1 MKASENL
8 LPAAKKIRKVKKS
21 FKGKKEFC
29 AAKLD
34 PAENF
39 ALQKPIRQGQFEPP

>member
-21 FKGKKEFC
+21 FKGKKFLRCKTRSGRKFC
-29 AAKLD
+29 AAKPD
-34 PAENF
+34 PAG
-39 ALQKPIRQGQFEPP
+39 AI

>member
-8 LPAAKKIRKVKKS
+8 LPAAKKIRKVKKVS
-21 FKGKKEFC
+21 RGKNFC

-34 PAENF
+34 PAEILRCKTRCGRG
-39 ALQKPIRQGQFEPP
+39 AP

>member
-21 FKGKKEFC
+21 FKGKKFC

-39 ALQKPIRQGQFEPP
+39 ALQKLIRQGQFESP